1 MTLVHVAEK
10 STVSRILL
18 EGPVEHVERATR
30 KLNPTSPGAAT
41 GSSNCVESVWCRVAQ
56 ARCPNAWCA
65 GPQTA
70 LSCRPVGARA
80 GSIRSV

>member
-30 KLNPTSPGAAT
+30 KLDPTSPGAAT
-41 GSSNCVESVWCRVAQ
+41 GSSNCVGASS
-56 ARCPNAWCA
+56 RC
-65 GPQTA
+65 G
-70 LSCRPVGARA
+70 VE
-80 GSIRSV
+80 